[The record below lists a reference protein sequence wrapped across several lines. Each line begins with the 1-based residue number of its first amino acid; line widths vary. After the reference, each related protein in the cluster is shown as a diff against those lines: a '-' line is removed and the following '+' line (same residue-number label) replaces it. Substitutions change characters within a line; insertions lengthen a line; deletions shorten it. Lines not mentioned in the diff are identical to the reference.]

1 MKECTQ
7 LGYQQRLVRVV
18 DYIYQNLDAP
28 LDVNTLADV
37 ACMSPYHFHRI
48 YRLMTG
54 ETINTSIRR
63 LRLSMSASDLI
74 RTDNSIASIAKK
86 FSYSSIEAYSR
97 AFTKLFR
104 QPPSEY
110 RQLHRSSPNTL
121 AQLSP
126 QNWMKFQPLYDQENQ
141 LMYPVEIT
149 EIPTIHLIGVKHQGD
164 YMKIGQAFDKLC
176 MYAGSHNLFT
186 ERSRSF
192 GIYYH
197 DPKTVP
203 IEELES
209 IACISVDDPNQVI
222 DDEQII
228 KLSIPAGRA
237 ATLMFKGPYAELEQP
252 YAWLF
257 GQWLPQSEQSLADHP
272 AFEEYLN
279 APQDTAPQ
287 DLLTRIYCLLK

>member
-7 LGYQQRLVRVV
+7 LGYQQRLAKVV

-63 LRLSMSASDLI
+63 LRLFVSASDLI
-74 RTDNSIASIAKK
+74 RSDKSIAAIAKQ
-86 FSYSSIEAYSR
+86 FNYASIEAYSR
-97 AFTKLFR
+97 AFTQLFR

-110 RQLHRSSPNTL
+110 RQLHRASPASLEQL
-121 AQLSP
+121 AP
-126 QNWMKFQPLYDQENQ
+126 QTWMRFQPFYDQESQ

-149 EIPTIHLIGVKHQGD
+149 EMPTIHLIGIKHQGD

-192 GIYYH
+192 GIYYQ

-203 IEELES
+203 TEELES
-209 IACISVDDPNQVI
+209 VACISVDDPDLVI
-222 DDEQII
+222 DDQQII
-228 KLSIPAGRA
+228 KLSIPASRA
-237 ATLMFKGPYAELEQP
+237 AAIMFKGPYAELEQP

-257 GQWLPQSEQSLADHP
+257 GQWLPQSELTIKDHP

-279 APQDTAPQ
+279 TPQNTAPK
-287 DLLTRIYCLLK
+287 DLLTRIYCLVD